1 MLREKLLDKYQL
13 EMEMTAPSYVLAL
26 SSVMDSEE
34 GFARLADALLEI
46 DSALDS
52 EMENQIKEKAQTK
65 IEFTDEDAVCT
76 IAEAMD
82 ADWEEVNLKEAE
94 GRVST
99 EFAYLYPPGIPCIV
113 PGEMVTK
120 ELIEKVESWK
130 MQGLE
135 VQGLIDYHAQ
145 KIRVQKR

>member
-1 MLREKLLDKYQL
+1 M
-13 EMEMTAPSYVLAL
+13 
-26 SSVMDSEE
+26 
-34 GFARLADALLEI
+34 
-46 DSALDS
+46 
-52 EMENQIKEKAQTK
+52 
-65 IEFTDEDAVCT
+65 
-76 IAEAMD
+76 
-82 ADWEEVNLKEAE
+82 NLKEAE